1 MGLVELAAAFALIS
15 APVPAAVPPAPV
27 SSPVAAVS
35 EAVPSAP
42 PGPAVA
48 VAAPSPLTPPAAP
61 VAAPPAPV
69 EPVAAAPSTTP
80 LPTET
85 AITPASSREDPLEG
99 VNRRLYGLN
108 LVLDRYLFRPV
119 AVSYKRLLPKPVR
132 KGIHNA
138 LRNWDEPGIA
148 MNDVLQRRF
157 SDAGR
162 SAFRF
167 GVNTTVGLAGFF
179 DIASA
184 QGVIHHEN
192 GFALTLARYRVGNG
206 AYLYLPFVGPTTARE
221 LFGAVVDI
229 FTNPLNNVRHIKSSA
244 LEKVQTVVSVI
255 DTRASLD
262 DDLHDIAVT
271 ATDPYASIR
280 SIYLQTLQS
289 QVRGD
294 VISLEESP
302 DIPGAPELPDRRK
315 APDAAPPSVAAPPV
329 SVPDASPA
337 RPQPTPDPPGPA
349 A

>member
-35 EAVPSAP
+35 EAVSNE
-42 PGPAVA
+42 
-48 VAAPSPLTPPAAP
+48 PSPPTPPAAP

-69 EPVAAAPSTTP
+69 EPVASVPPAAP

-167 GVNTTVGLAGFF
+167 GVNTTVGLAGFL

-229 FTNPLNNVRHIKSSA
+229 ATNPLTNIRHIKSKA
-244 LEKVQTVVSVI
+244 LEKAQTVVSVI
-255 DTRASLD
+255 DTRATLD
-262 DDLHDIAVT
+262 DDLHDIAVS

-289 QVRGD
+289 QVRG
-294 VISLEESP
+294 